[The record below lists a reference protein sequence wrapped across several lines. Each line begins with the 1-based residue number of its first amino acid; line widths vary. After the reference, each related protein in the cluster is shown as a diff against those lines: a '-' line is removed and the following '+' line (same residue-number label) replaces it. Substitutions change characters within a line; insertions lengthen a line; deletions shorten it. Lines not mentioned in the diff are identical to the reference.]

1 MEGLF
6 LSSRECG
13 ITAHVLKLSG
23 IHSLFFLYYKHS
35 CLFIVISE
43 YICKDTEKRSSL
55 RSKIQ
60 DMLPSLF
67 RHSERKR
74 RISYHH
80 PVILSVSEESPHLSF
95 QCKTDIPV
103 CYFLLMF
110 DLISKHTFKTLWI
123 PAIAWNDNKNRGN
136 DRKNHRNND

>member
-1 MEGLF
+1 MFRFDTYNRKKRRPFVAKMSAPQGDRRGSHPRASTNCHPRNL
-6 LSSRECG
+6 
-13 ITAHVLKLSG
+13 LSG

-80 PVILSVSEESPHLSF
+80 PVILSEA
-95 QCKTDIPV
+95 KN
-103 CYFLLMF
+103 LLICLF
-110 DLISKHTFKTLWI
+110 SVKQTLLYVTFY
-123 PAIAWNDNKNRGN
+123 
-136 DRKNHRNND
+136 

>member
-43 YICKDTEKRSSL
+43 YICKDTEKKEIL
-55 RSKIQ
+55 REQ
-60 DMLPSLF
+60 NTNTLPQEDG
-67 RHSERKR
+67 RGM
-74 RISYHH
+74 
-80 PVILSVSEESPHLSF
+80 VILSVSEESPHHPPSF
-95 QCKTDIPV
+95 
-103 CYFLLMF
+103 
-110 DLISKHTFKTLWI
+110 W
-123 PAIAWNDNKNRGN
+123 A
-136 DRKNHRNND
+136 